1 MTDITSY
8 KLTIT
13 CLVSFIVFFSN
24 HSNAQQNTVYEK
36 YGKTINIGIG
46 SGIGNY
52 GYAFYKTPAVHL
64 DYEIDIIPTLTLAPF
79 VLLYQFRNNV
89 YHESVIPVGLKATC
103 YFDQIVKAHARW
115 DFYLAGS
122 LGYAIRKTVWEN
134 GFTPDPNTSYGPGAL
149 YLVLSIGTEYHIT
162 KKLGAYIDLSNG
174 ISTIGLS
181 IHP

>member
-1 MTDITSY
+1 MIKTAFY
-8 KLTIT
+8 KLTIIF
-13 CLVSFIVFFSN
+13 LVFNAALFITDAD
-24 HSNAQQNTVYEK
+24 AQEKTVSEK
-36 YGKTINIGIG
+36 YGHTFNIGVG

-79 VLLYQFRNNV
+79 VILYQFRNNA
-89 YHESVIPVGLKATC
+89 YHERVIPVGLKATA
-103 YFDQIVKAHARW
+103 YFDQILKAHPHW

-122 LGYAIRKTVWEN
+122 LGYAIRETVWEN
-134 GFTPDPNTSYGPGAL
+134 GFAAEPGIHYGPGAL
-149 YLVLSIGTEYHIT
+149 YLVLSIGSEYHIT
-162 KKLGAYIDLSNG
+162 KKLGAFIDLSNG